1 MHKPMTELGIVDI
14 REIIRA
20 IKSFYNYD
28 FSNFALTSFKQR
40 LERLI
45 IRNNLS
51 NADSLIKKLRDEP
64 DFFDIFLH
72 EISVS
77 STEMFRDP
85 SLWRWLRE
93 DLLPS
98 SVEKSIGK
106 FKIWLP
112 NCVSGGELFSLMILL
127 SEINLIDKVSIIAT
141 TLSNKS
147 IEITK
152 EGQYDLKKIEVSTE
166 NYIRANGSATFM
178 DYYRLDRYYAFRDT
192 SLIKDVEFIKLNIN
206 FDNAPTNVKFIL
218 FRNSLIYYNP
228 TMQDRILSVL
238 NNCLS
243 ASGNLIIGIK
253 EKITGISS
261 NKDFEIVNEAEGV
274 YKKRIIG

>member
-1 MHKPMTELGIVDI
+1 MTELGIVDI

-28 FSNFALTSFKQR
+28 FSNFALTSIKQR

-51 NADSLIKKLRDEP
+51 NAENLIKKLKDEP

-72 EISVS
+72 EISVP

-93 DLLPS
+93 DLLPNAI
-98 SVEKSIGK
+98 EKCIGK

-127 SEINLIDKVSIIAT
+127 SETNLTDKVNILASSV
-141 TLSNKS
+141 SNKS
-147 IEITK
+147 IEIIK
-152 EGQYDLKKIEVSTE
+152 EGQYDLKKIEVSAE
-166 NYIRANGSATFM
+166 NYIRSNGSASFT
-178 DYYRLDRYYAFRDT
+178 DYYKLDRYYAFRDT
-192 SLIKDVEFIKLNIN
+192 SLIANVEFNKLNIN
-206 FDNAPTNVKFIL
+206 FDNAPTNVKLVL

-228 TMQDRILSVL
+228 TMQDRILSIISGSM
-238 NNCLS
+238 S

-253 EKITGISS
+253 EKISGVGS
-261 NKDFEIVNEAEGV
+261 NKDFELVNEAESV
-274 YKKRIIG
+274 YKKRITG

>member
-1 MHKPMTELGIVDI
+1 MTELGIVDI

-28 FSNFALTSFKQR
+28 FGNYALTSFKQR

-45 IRNNLS
+45 IRNNLT

-93 DLLPS
+93 DLLPA
-98 SVEKSIGK
+98 SVEKNIGK

-112 NCVSGGELFSLMILL
+112 NCVSGGELFSLMILV

-166 NYIRANGSATFM
+166 NYIRANGSATFT
-178 DYYRLDRYYAFRDT
+178 DYYKLDRYYAFRDT
-192 SLIKDVEFIKLNIN
+192 SLIANVEFNKLNIN
-206 FDNAPTNVKFIL
+206 FDNAPTNVKLVL

-228 TMQDRILSVL
+228 TMQDRILSIL
-238 NNCLS
+238 NDSIS

-253 EKITGISS
+253 EKISS
-261 NKDFEIVNEAEGV
+261 FASGKDFDIVNEAESV
-274 YKKRIIG
+274 YKKRIN